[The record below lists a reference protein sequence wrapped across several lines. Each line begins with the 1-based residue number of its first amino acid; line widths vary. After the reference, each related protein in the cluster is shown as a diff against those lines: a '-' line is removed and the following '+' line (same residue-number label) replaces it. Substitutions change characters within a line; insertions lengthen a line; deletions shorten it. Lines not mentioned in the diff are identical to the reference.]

1 MCCHP
6 DLNQYI
12 LDVLQMV
19 KPLLEKV
26 FRVQF
31 CSTSVIF
38 VADLLDSLFKYVIW
52 IIKLSLSL
60 ANAFKSTSVKDNS
73 FLLSYKQQTNL
84 WMKPPHNSAKKDLII
99 KNRPLLN
106 HSDCTVWE
114 ILPLADWEKENVRL
128 HHLIKIPQ

>member
-26 FRVQF
+26 FKVQF
-31 CSTSVIF
+31 CSTLVIF
-38 VADLLDSLFKYVIW
+38 LADLLDSLFKYFIW

-60 ANAFKSTSVKDNS
+60 ASTFKSTSFKDNS
-73 FLLSYKQQTNL
+73 FLLSYKQQTTFE
-84 WMKPPHNSAKKDLII
+84 WSHHTI
-99 KNRPLLN
+99 LLRKIRSLKTA
-106 HSDCTVWE
+106 HSWTIQIAQFGKFC
-114 ILPLADWEKENVRL
+114 R
-128 HHLIKIPQ
+128 